1 MLAETD
7 DGNEKIQTSNICS
20 VKTGYLELSFI
31 TLFIHSHTYFS
42 LISYKYTDILWFLK
56 LENNFLLQS
65 IPEVMLKKG
74 EGSFINQLECVTAQR
89 LEKENEP
96 QNKSILPF
104 LISALWLLGSFCKL
118 DTDGRWWSRKSRC

>member
-74 EGSFINQLECVTAQR
+74 EGSFINQLECVHCTASWEGKWTTKQIHITLSDLCPLTPR
-89 LEKENEP
+89 FVLQIGHRWTLVKSEK
-96 QNKSILPF
+96 
-104 LISALWLLGSFCKL
+104 
-118 DTDGRWWSRKSRC
+118 